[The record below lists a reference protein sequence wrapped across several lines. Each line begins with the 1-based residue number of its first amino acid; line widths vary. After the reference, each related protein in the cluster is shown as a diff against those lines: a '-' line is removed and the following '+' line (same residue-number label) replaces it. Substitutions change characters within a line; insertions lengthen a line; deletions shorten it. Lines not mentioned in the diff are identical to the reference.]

1 MSAADIF
8 ILAVRWIHTIAG
20 VAWVGGSLFYL
31 VVLRPAS
38 KKSGSELASNTAVAS
53 EFRAVVDTAVMVL
66 IITGVVLAFDR
77 LTSKYTD
84 VTYVSVLGVK
94 IALSLWMFW
103 LAGVLQKRRRSRA
116 SASPTTEASAASPPT
131 SRTQRA
137 FSSANLVAIIGIIV
151 FLISDLLQALFEDA
165 LKAV

>member
-1 MSAADIF
+1 VSPGDIF

-38 KKSGSELASNTAVAS
+38 KKSGSDIAGSSGVAN
-53 EFRAVVDTAVMVL
+53 EFRSVVDTAVMIL

-94 IALSLWMFW
+94 VALSLWMFW
-103 LAGVLQKRRRSRA
+103 LAGVLQKRRRSRVDA
-116 SASPTTEASAASPPT
+116 PSLEAGRA
-131 SRTQRA
+131 QRV
-137 FSSANLVAIIGIIV
+137 FSSANLIVIIGIAV
-151 FLISDLLQALFEDA
+151 FLISDLLQSLYEDA
-165 LKAV
+165 LKGV